1 MEDWVNSWLTKH
13 RELGEKGLEIKK
25 FSNGYYVYRSTTY
38 WDKEL
43 KKRRKKSVYI
53 GRLDINKG
61 LIESQKTV
69 ISSKRVRSIWEY
81 GNAALLNYAIQDLK
95 PLLQTAFGGIW
106 EEAYALALIRIAGYV
121 PLKRANLSW
130 EKLYPIADIT
140 PSMNPKTLSKVLKEV
155 GINRKGQNH
164 VFSGLAS
171 EDKQLVYDLS
181 AIFTHSEAINFA
193 EKGYNKEHFHIPQV
207 NFALFC
213 TANDNLPTMVRIL
226 PGSVRDVKS
235 LALSVQE
242 IGVENKTLILD
253 RGFYSQGS
261 IKTLNEHKLSFVIP
275 TKRNS
280 TLYNEQINLSEHFF
294 YHERLIKC
302 GKKEYG
308 ENILYLFEDSEMKKE
323 EEYTLYK
330 QHVDNKMTSK
340 TFNMGLEK
348 AGKIFLV
355 SNVDLAPENVF
366 LMYKKRDTVEKHYDI
381 YKSILEAD
389 KLYLQDNESLFGH
402 IFISFLSL
410 YGYVK
415 IQNCIRKADL
425 TSKYSPRDLIEQFR
439 KVYMMDLDGQ
449 MILTEVPKKI
459 GEMEKKLNLKLF
471 PK

>member
-1 MEDWVNSWLTKH
+1 MEGWVNSWLTEQ
-13 RELGEKGLEIKK
+13 RELGEKGFEVKK
-25 FSNGYYVYRSTTY
+25 FSNGHYVYRSTTY

-43 KKRRKKSVYI
+43 KKRRKKSTYI
-53 GRLDINKG
+53 GRLDKNKG

-95 PLLQTAFGGIW
+95 PLLQTAFGEIW
-106 EEAYALALIRIAGYV
+106 EEVYALALIRIAGYV
-121 PLKRANLSW
+121 PLKRASLAW
-130 EKLYPIADIT
+130 EKLYPIAEIT
-140 PSMNPKTLSKVLKEV
+140 PSMNTKSLSKMLKEV

-164 VFSGLAS
+164 VFKGLNS

-181 AIFTHSEAINFA
+181 AIFTRSETINFA

-213 TANDNLPTMVRIL
+213 TANENLPTMVRVL
-226 PGSVRDVKS
+226 PGSVRDIKS
-235 LALSVQE
+235 LALSIQE

-261 IKTLNEHKLSFVIP
+261 IKTLNEHKLNFIIP

-280 TLYNEQINLSEHFF
+280 TLYNEQISLSEHFF

-302 GKKEYG
+302 GKEKYG
-308 ENILYLFEDSEMKKE
+308 ANILYLFEDSEMKKE

-330 QHVDNKMTSK
+330 RYDENKINIDA
-340 TFNMGLEK
+340 FNKNLEK
-348 AGKIFLV
+348 AGKILLV
-355 SNVDLAPENVF
+355 SNIDLAPEDVF
-366 LMYKKRDTVEKHYDI
+366 LMYKKRDTVEKHYDT
-381 YKSILEAD
+381 YKNMLEAD

-402 IFISFLSL
+402 LFISFLSL

-415 IQNCIRKADL
+415 IQNCIKKADL

-439 KVYMMDLDGQ
+439 KVYIMDLDGQ